1 MEWEVRFTDEF
12 GEWWDGLTADEQESV
27 NASVILL
34 QKLGPNLG
42 FPHSSGVAQSRYS
55 YAGVANSTRRQAVQ
69 GLVCF

>member
-12 GEWWDGLTADEQESV
+12 GEWWDGLTAGERESV

-42 FPHSSGVAQSRYS
+42 FPHSSGVARSRYS
-55 YAGVANSTRRQAVQ
+55 HMREPRIQHAGKP
-69 GLVCF
+69 

>member
-12 GEWWDGLTADEQESV
+12 AEWWDGLTAGEWESV

-55 YAGVANSTRRQAVQ
+55 HMREQRIQHAGKP
-69 GLVCF
+69 